1 MEVDT
6 MQMIGQFISQY
17 GFPIVVS
24 AALFW
29 YIVVEARANRKVIE
43 ELKQVLSE
51 NTKVMTAF
59 TDLVKQVTRNG

>member
-1 MEVDT
+1 MEPST
-6 MQMIGQFISQY
+6 MQLIGQFISQH

-29 YIVVEARANRKVIE
+29 YIVVEGRANRKVIE
-43 ELKQVLSE
+43 ELKDVLTE

-59 TDLVKQVTRNG
+59 TDLIKEVTRNG

>member
-1 MEVDT
+1 MSPET
-6 MQMIGQFISQY
+6 MQLIGQFIAQY

-24 AALFW
+24 GALFW

-43 ELKQVLSE
+43 QLKDVLSD

-59 TDLVKQVTRNG
+59 TELVKEVTRRG